1 MDYVSSVLDDSV
13 MVHCESGC
21 LGGKFGLPLDAGP
34 TVALPY
40 ADKAELASV
49 LTTLQALGIPFVS
62 AGSLAPLDVFEF
74 LRDEGL
80 VTGRVRGISWRS
92 RGDSVLDDA

>member
-21 LGGKFGLPLDAGP
+21 LGGKFGLPADAGP
-34 TVALPY
+34 IVALPY
-40 ADKAELASV
+40 ADKAELAGV

-62 AGSLAPLDVFEF
+62 VGPLAPLDVFEF

-80 VTGRVRGISWRS
+80 VTGRVRSISWRS
-92 RGDSVLDDA
+92 PGEPFLYDA